1 METLT
6 LNRKNV
12 MGEEYALSELMIYA
26 GMDDETR
33 DNLPVEIYPDADNQ
47 LDLTDSTLDTVNRI
61 EGCIIN
67 FFKYSITFLLIA
79 LLRHYLR
86 SCFN

>member
-1 METLT
+1 MDTLT
-6 LNRKNV
+6 LYKKNV

-33 DNLPVEIYPDADNQ
+33 TNLPVEIYPNVNNQ
-47 LDLTDSTLDTVNRI
+47 LDLTGSTLYPVSRI
-61 EGCIIN
+61 EGFIIN
-67 FFKYSITFLLIA
+67 FFKYSLAFIFIA
-79 LLRHYLR
+79 IVRYYLR